1 MLFSHLSHD
10 LFKPLA
16 SPSRAFN
23 AALLLHVREK
33 LFGDTMEP
41 LRKSEFLAAIGD
53 FCAGW
58 TQGEIAD
65 DETTPVDP
73 VERRSAVYRRF
84 LDAGWLVERRE
95 RYVPV
100 VDLDPQA
107 RLLLEELARL
117 DRGETRSY
125 GGAVLDVLGALESA
139 TANPAERS
147 EALSNAAKAAR
158 DFLGHLRGLAGSMRK
173 IEERI
178 LAEDDLRAAFRLYFE
193 EFVERHLVSDYR
205 TLHTRFNP
213 FRFRSGIVREAGRAL
228 RDPLT
233 VRALAEGA
241 WREGRAAGLDAA
253 ERTVRGE
260 LTEIL
265 AIFEG
270 LDRHLD
276 VVSDIVA
283 RMERRIAAAV
293 RYEGNRD
300 SARIERTA
308 AALRAVGS
316 VAGVATAPPP
326 PILSGRMPLGPPHL
340 YAPRM
345 KRRAIVTEPLPDAT
359 GDPAID
365 AFVEAK
371 DEFRRRT
378 TVTPES
384 ISAFLDRLLAEG
396 RPIRGSGIRIS
407 DVDAFVIFQ
416 RLREID
422 VLFDGALAGRYR
434 LSRVEGRITNGW
446 LDCPDFAVERAQH
459 V

>member
-1 MLFSHLSHD
+1 MLFSHLSDD

-41 LRKSEFLAAIGD
+41 LRKSELLAAIGD

-58 TQGEIAD
+58 THNEIAD
-65 DETTPVDP
+65 DDTTPADP
-73 VERRSAVYRRF
+73 AERRSAVYRRL
-84 LDAGWLVERRE
+84 LDSGWLVERRE

-107 RLLLEELARL
+107 RLLLDELARL

-178 LAEDDLRAAFRLYFE
+178 LAEDDLRAAFRLYFD

-241 WREGRAAGLDAA
+241 LREGRAVGLEAA

-276 VVSDIVA
+276 VVADIVA
-283 RMERRIAAAV
+283 RMERRIAAAL

-308 AALRAVGS
+308 AALRAGGGLRE
-316 VAGVATAPPP
+316 VAEAPPP
-326 PILSGRMPLGPPHL
+326 PILSLRTPIGPPHL

-345 KRRAIVTEPLPDAT
+345 KRRAIIAEPLPDAAT
-359 GDPAID
+359 DPAID

-371 DEFRRRT
+371 DAFRRRT

-384 ISAFLDRLLAEG
+384 VSAFLDRLLAQG
-396 RPIRGSGIRIS
+396 GPVRGSGIRIA
-407 DVDAFVIFQ
+407 DVDAFVVFQ

-422 VLFDGALAGRYR
+422 VLFDGALAGRYQ
-434 LSRVEGRITNGW
+434 LSRIEGRIANGW
-446 LDCPDFAVERAQH
+446 LDCPDFTVDRVPHA
-459 V
+459 